1 MSAMTLLPLLLIA
14 ATEAPEPIFRFE
26 TDELWLN
33 LHHYLY
39 VLGRAEARLPDA
51 TREAVAGAPAD
62 EQKGL
67 ASLGEK
73 ERAAWREAVAFYAA
87 GPSRKDLIFDEGLAK
102 LTRALADADDSA
114 SLADAGIDAAIAAQ
128 LERAAPLYRKAW
140 WPAHRTSNRER
151 HAEIGALVD
160 RHGRAVL
167 DFITGKYGLAWP
179 AGGYPVHFSAFSNWA
194 GAYSA
199 TVGESNVLVLSSRAA
214 DGAGSLGLETV
225 FHEGMHQWDSQVFE
239 LLREHARRLEKRVPA
254 NLTHG
259 LIWVTAAEA
268 VRRVIPGHK
277 PLAEVAGIWQRGMAV
292 FKVALDETWK
302 PYLDGRGA
310 RDEALRALIAK
321 TAIQPRQ

>member
-1 MSAMTLLPLLLIA
+1 MSLLALPIVLIA
-14 ATEAPEPIFRFE
+14 AAQTPEPIFRFE

-39 VLGRAEARLPDA
+39 VLGRAEARMPDA
-51 TREAVAGAPAD
+51 SSAAVAGAPAD
-62 EQKGL
+62 EKAGL
-67 ASLGEK
+67 ETLSEE
-73 ERAAWREAVAFYAA
+73 ERAAWRDAVAFYAA
-87 GPSRKDLIFDEGLAK
+87 GPSRKDLVFDETLAR
-102 LTRALADADDSA
+102 LTRALADTDESA
-114 SLADAGIDAAIAAQ
+114 SLASAGIDAALAAQ

-140 WPAHRTSNRER
+140 WPAHHGSNRAR
-151 HAEIGALVD
+151 HSEIQALVD

-167 DFITGKYGLAWP
+167 DFITAKYALAWP

-225 FHEGMHQWDSQVFE
+225 FHEGMHQWDSQVFQ
-239 LLREHARRLEKRVPA
+239 LLREHARRLDRRVPA

-292 FKVALDETWK
+292 FKEPLEQTWK
-302 PYLDGRGA
+302 PYLDGRGT
-310 RDEALRALIAK
+310 RDEALAALIAK
-321 TAIQPRQ
+321 TATQPRQ